1 MINRSVTYNYF
12 LMKFVTVLI
21 VRVYVSRHMSLF
33 FFFSKFCTQTWTHSL
48 SCSQPQSIAVGG
60 NPFLAQNIRIYHECE
75 GRIEKSV
82 SRLAE

>member
-1 MINRSVTYNYF
+1 MQLFSDEVCYSPHCKSLCIKAYEP
-12 LMKFVTVLI
+12 
-21 VRVYVSRHMSLF
+21 VS
-33 FFFSKFCTQTWTHSL
+33 FSNFCAQTCTHSL
-48 SCSQPQSIAVGG
+48 SCSQPQSIAVDG